1 MAIQTQAQVYDKKLI
16 PCMVPALQLTYQR
29 ALVRYTSHR
38 IQNLCLKRSSKSLM
52 LVLLLLFVVV
62 VLLLLLL
69 LLMLLLVLTLML
81 QKVRQNRKLKSC
93 KEKMWLEVISKNIPS
108 ISYAGRVLEK
118 IFWREEAMG
127 VGSCQ
132 QLCSCCVCSQLLT
145 KKHQGLKLSKKGSI
159 QQEIKSVEKKQLYRL
174 KRKAFFHFELFTNQR
189 D

>member
-1 MAIQTQAQVYDKKLI
+1 
-16 PCMVPALQLTYQR
+16 
-29 ALVRYTSHR
+29 
-38 IQNLCLKRSSKSLM
+38 M

-62 VLLLLLL
+62 VLL

-127 VGSCQ
+127 VGSC
-132 QLCSCCVCSQLLT
+132 
-145 KKHQGLKLSKKGSI
+145 
-159 QQEIKSVEKKQLYRL
+159 
-174 KRKAFFHFELFTNQR
+174 
-189 D
+189 